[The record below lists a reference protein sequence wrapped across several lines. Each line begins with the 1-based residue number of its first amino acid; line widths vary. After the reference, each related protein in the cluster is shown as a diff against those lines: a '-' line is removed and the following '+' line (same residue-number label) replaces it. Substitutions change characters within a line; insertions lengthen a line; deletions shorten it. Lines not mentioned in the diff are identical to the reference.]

1 MTDPHLPLYSLNEDG
16 DKEILVPDY
25 GPLYD
30 IEGNPL
36 PDRAW
41 LALRSPLAAAA
52 RNWRTDNRG
61 PGGGQL
67 HVQAVMVYNPRN
79 PVTKNFAELIARG
92 LIFVQRS
99 AFSDFLKETERKEAL
114 HPYITMGARCAEKPS
129 HPIHTN
135 PVEAYP
141 ACRDLAGGEP

>member
-41 LALRSPLAAAA
+41 LALRSPLAAA

-61 PGGGQL
+61 PGGGRL

-79 PVTKNFAELIARG
+79 SVTKYFAELIVRE
-92 LIFVQRS
+92 LIFAQRS

-114 HPYITMGARCAEKPS
+114 HPYITMGFNECARCAEK
-129 HPIHTN
+129 HTN